1 MCIKIFYFLCS
12 VPRCYSIVNV
22 CISEKANGYKYY
34 LDSPLQTSAEE
45 KKKIDERICLVI
57 LLIVDI
63 YIYASVF
70 SRSLFFSFS
79 FFFFSFFFSCVR
91 ITLFWN
97 LRIHRFSI
105 TAEQKE
111 KKQRKQKNEPCCFHV
126 FVSNIERLNP
136 ENLRAKFTHINI
148 HRKTK
153 RNKLNH
159 CSY

>member
-1 MCIKIFYFLCS
+1 M
-12 VPRCYSIVNV
+12 PRHSFDC
-22 CISEKANGYKYY
+22 
-34 LDSPLQTSAEE
+34 
-45 KKKIDERICLVI
+45 R
-57 LLIVDI
+57 

-79 FFFFSFFFSCVR
+79 FFFFSFFFLLRSYYFVLEFENTWLLYHSRTEGKKAKKTKERALLFSC
-91 ITLFWN
+91 FCFE
-97 LRIHRFSI
+97 HRETKSRKSSCKIYI

>member
-79 FFFFSFFFSCVR
+79 FFFFSFFF
-91 ITLFWN
+91 LFRSYYFVLEFENTW
-97 LRIHRFSI
+97 LLYHSR
-105 TAEQKE
+105 TEG
-111 KKQRKQKNEPCCFHV
+111 KK
-126 FVSNIERLNP
+126 
-136 ENLRAKFTHINI
+136 AK
-148 HRKTK
+148 KTK
-153 RNKLNH
+153 ERALLFSCFCFEHRETKSRKSS
-159 CSY
+159 CKIYAYKYS